1 MNNVLFD
8 LYGAAF
14 IETTTDDEID
24 DLFCQLEC
32 IEPPASMVD
41 SIMNAVARLPHYDG
55 TSDKYKDL
63 VALAI

>member
-1 MNNVLFD
+1 MNTVLFD

-14 IETTTDDEID
+14 VETTTDEEID

-41 SIMNAVARLPHYDG
+41 SIMNAVARLPRYG
-55 TSDKYKDL
+55 SASDEYKEL